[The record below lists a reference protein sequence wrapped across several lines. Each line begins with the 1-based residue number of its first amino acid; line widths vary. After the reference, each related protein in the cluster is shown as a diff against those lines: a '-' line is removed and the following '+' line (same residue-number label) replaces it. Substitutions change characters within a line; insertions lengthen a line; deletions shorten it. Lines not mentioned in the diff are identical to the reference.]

1 MTARRAALYGLLTGV
16 LLPLAATAGIF
27 AWGVLVYLIHGRKA
41 VR

>member
-1 MTARRAALYGLLTGV
+1 MTARRATVYGLLTGV
-16 LLPLAATAGIF
+16 LLPLAVTVGAF